1 VDPSSSNDGINN
13 NSGGESLKFFVD
25 VLDPAECCEST
36 PCTGFKNFQKEKL
49 KRNTTRSLQAKM
61 NHNKSSER
69 ITKDK
74 VNQ

>member
-36 PCTGFKNFQKEKL
+36 PCTGFKISKKKN
-49 KRNTTRSLQAKM
+49 
-61 NHNKSSER
+61 
-69 ITKDK
+69 
-74 VNQ
+74 